1 MPKLGQYQW
10 MLDLPFFLYPNKE
23 DARRGSKF
31 GGTGF
36 LVGIPFKNHPD
47 TLYHIYG
54 ITNAH
59 VALGETRSGILRFN
73 TKEGGTE
80 LFETTEN
87 DWYTIP
93 GLYDIAVMPIN
104 FLKPGVHKVQ
114 PLMLSPDYPQN
125 FYLSPDE
132 IKEHE
137 INAGDDVF
145 MVGRFVDN
153 DGSETNQPSLRFG
166 NISILNAK
174 VTHPLGYTGN
184 SIVLDMRS
192 RSGYSGSPVFVYR
205 THGSI
210 FAKDQSIITGGHLM
224 KLLGIH
230 WWKYPEKWKVEG
242 NVVTSPS
249 GMTAIYPTTAIW
261 KVLNI
266 PELLMQRQQL
276 ESSCSV

>member
-1 MPKLGQYQW
+1 MTLPLQNNKL
-10 MLDLPFFLYPNKE
+10 
-23 DARRGSKF
+23 
-31 GGTGF
+31 T
-36 LVGIPFKNHPD
+36 
-47 TLYHIYG
+47 
-54 ITNAH
+54 ITNEEIN
-59 VALGETRSGILRFN
+59 ALPLGAF
-73 TKEGGTE
+73 EGNVIVVSE
-80 LFETTEN
+80 EKKIIHAF
-87 DWYTIP
+87 
-93 GLYDIAVMPIN
+93 
-104 FLKPGVHKVQ
+104 
-114 PLMLSPDYPQN
+114 
-125 FYLSPDE
+125 DE

-230 WWKYPEKWKVEG
+230 WWQYPEKWKVEG

-276 ESSCSV
+276 ESSGSV